1 MVMDY
6 EALGL
11 KVGVEVHRQL
21 DTKHKLFCMCP
32 TEPVENGEVVKIA
45 RFLREAQSELGT
57 VDPAAVFESKKRRK
71 IIYHVNPANVCLVE
85 MDEEPPHGL
94 NPEAVETALTIA
106 LLLNST
112 PVDEIHVMRK
122 IVVDGSNTSGF
133 QRTCVVALGGEL
145 VVDGKEIPIQTI
157 TLEEDAARIVGTG
170 RGVVEYDLSRL
181 GIPLIE
187 VSTAPVITSPQEA
200 VKVAK
205 AIGDRLRASRKVK
218 RGLGTVRQDLN
229 VSIKGGALTEIK
241 GVQELELI
249 GLVVEN
255 EVKRQLHLLSIS
267 EELRMRLK
275 GDDLPPPEFLNV
287 TDLFYATK
295 SSLVRKRLE
304 SGCGVYAVKLP
315 MFGGLL
321 SKETWKGIRLGA
333 ELAGHAKAWAEVD
346 GIIHTDE
353 LPGYGISGEEVAA
366 LRERV
371 GAGDLDAVV
380 VVVDEEE
387 RALEALRAVYARA
400 REAVRGVPSETR
412 AAKPDGTTVYM
423 RPRPGAARM
432 YPETDIPPY
441 PITPDLISRIKE
453 NLPET
458 LEETKRRLASTYGLS
473 WQLVEKLVDVE
484 REEFFEKVVTELG
497 LPPTVV
503 AATLSETLTNLGREG
518 YPVENLSEEKLYE
531 VFKALAASKFS
542 KEVLPTVLGWLS
554 QHPTATLE
562 AGLKELRLVTASM
575 DEVEAE
581 VKALVDAN
589 IDKITDPRIVKKLM
603 GDLMKKYRGKI
614 DGSVLHEIVTRKVE
628 EARSRTAP
636 G

>member
-287 TDLFYATK
+287 TDLFHATK

-315 MFGGLL
+315 MFAGLL

-441 PITPDLISRIKE
+441 PITPDLISRIRE

-628 EARSRTAP
+628 EARSSTAP